1 MAENFP
7 NMGKEINIQIW
18 EVQSVTKKNMN
29 PKRHINVELSK
40 DKHKERILKTPR
52 KKQFIPCKGTPIRP
66 SAETVQVR

>member
-1 MAENFP
+1 MAENFR

-40 DKHKERILKTPR
+40 DKHKERMSTP
-52 KKQFIPCKGTPIRP
+52 T
-66 SAETVQVR
+66 